1 MSESLSSIGM
11 SFGEAAEIILKRLK
25 TDRRLKPRTKAK
37 RRACI
42 RAIRNSWEDIDE
54 LDVRRIRP
62 NQCQQWAKRY
72 QKEVDAETFN
82 ETLAVMNSIFTMAE
96 GLGLRMENPAAGIE
110 PLPIPKKVPAPPQ
123 PPTKEKLDLPKR
135 VRLRLK

>member
-11 SFGEAAEIILKRLK
+11 SFGEAAAILLKRLK
-25 TDRRLKPRTKAK
+25 TNLRLKPRTKAK

-82 ETLAVMNSIFTMAE
+82 ETLAVLNSIFTAAE
-96 GLGLRMENPAAGIE
+96 GLGLRMKNPAAGIE
-110 PLPIPKKVPAPPQ
+110 PLPVPKKVPASLSRPPRKNSTF
-123 PPTKEKLDLPKR
+123 PNGFASA
-135 VRLRLK
+135 